1 MTDLQYSYHYH
12 NTSENIPGSN
22 NRPVYIENDT
32 LLTNNDY
39 DYSMIN
45 TDGNKVAYKLI
56 NFSNEFFIFSPK
68 LGINYNI
75 NSQWSTFIN
84 YSQTY
89 NEPSIKYFY
98 YSGQPNENVKLE
110 ISDDFEFGINWQYAD
125 LVNAKLNLYNINFKN
140 RFLRITNPEMANQP
154 GYDSKGRCYLNVGD
168 SNYRGIEFN
177 IITKIISGL
186 NFNTT
191 FTGMQNRWGRNITT
205 EAKEEYG
212 ILPGMYEIHSPMI
225 IINNGLNWDMYNI
238 FGKLN
243 YAYYS
248 DYWILI
254 NNESIAVEWDAS
266 KDEYIYSRQLSPWG
280 IMDLS
285 CGYRFTINRFNG
297 SITLHINN
305 LLNEK
310 YYQSAN
316 NYGPIPGAER
326 NITGNLKFA
335 F

>member
-1 MTDLQYSYHYH
+1 MQKWFERLVIGWYL
-12 NTSENIPGSN
+12 EWLALK
-22 NRPVYIENDT
+22 RW
-32 LLTNNDY
+32 L
-39 DYSMIN
+39 
-45 TDGNKVAYKLI
+45 AY
-56 NFSNEFFIFSPK
+56 
-68 LGINYNI
+68 
-75 NSQWSTFIN
+75 
-84 YSQTY
+84 
-89 NEPSIKYFY
+89 
-98 YSGQPNENVKLE
+98 
-110 ISDDFEFGINWQYAD
+110 
-125 LVNAKLNLYNINFKN
+125 
-140 RFLRITNPEMANQP
+140 LRQEW
-154 GYDSKGRCYLNVGD
+154 R
-168 SNYRGIEFN
+168 
-177 IITKIISGL
+177 
-186 NFNTT
+186 
-191 FTGMQNRWGRNITT
+191 

-310 YYQSAN
+310 YYQCAN